1 MLFAGDDRREGEPHA
16 EFSKLDRDRAGI
28 GAALQDRDGKFAA
41 HQEAGFFAV
50 AGDSVGSSKICRMLR
65 CSSAWISAPRFRSG
79 RKAKIFSA
87 FEMLNMELVDPPLA
101 WTVLGE
107 GAGNCPVVTRPIVL
121 VAPVDS
127 RLTAN

>member
-1 MLFAGDDRREGEPHA
+1 MGNSPPTR
-16 EFSKLDRDRAGI
+16 KLASFP
-28 GAALQDRDGKFAA
+28 LL
-41 HQEAGFFAV
+41 V
-50 AGDSVGSSKICRMLR
+50 TSVGSSKVCRMLR

-79 RKAKIFSA
+79 RNAKIFRA
-87 FEMLNMELVDPPLA
+87 FEMLNMEFVDPPLA

-107 GAGNCPVVTRPIVL
+107 GAGNCPVVTRPMVL